1 MKRLVPLLVV
11 GALILGSSAVAAQD
25 GGSILEA
32 VQARGE
38 LRCGIA
44 GTTPGMSALDPD
56 GNYEG
61 MDADYCRAVAAVT
74 VGDPEAIEWRPLETG
89 DREKALQNN
98 LIDVMFR
105 QTTNTLT
112 RDALWGNFGPTILYD
127 GQGIMVPADLGV
139 ETLADLAGAEICVSS
154 ATTTQQ
160 TLAEFVI
167 EHTPKPFDIKE
178 EMYDA
183 YDQGACQAVTADRSQ
198 LLGFLPT
205 LTGEHV
211 ILPDVLSKEPLAPVV
226 PHGDDQWLDIVT
238 WVVNATIEAEEQG
251 ITQANVAEMVAS
263 EDPVIQRVLG
273 QGDNTLGSQLGIADD
288 FVVQIISAVGNY
300 GEIFDR
306 HFGPDSAQPLER
318 GPNRLWTDGG
328 LMYSPPL
335 R

>member
-1 MKRLVPLLVV
+1 VKRLVPGLVI
-11 GALILGSSAVAAQD
+11 GALILGSSAVVAQD

-32 VQARGE
+32 VQDRGK
-38 LRCGIA
+38 LVCGIA

-56 GNYEG
+56 GNYQG
-61 MDADYCRAVAAVT
+61 MDADYCRAVAVVAL
-74 VGDPEAIEWRPLETG
+74 GDSEAIEWRPLETG
-89 DREKALQNN
+89 DREKALQNGE
-98 LIDVMFR
+98 IDVMFR

-139 ETLADLAGAEICVSS
+139 SALDDLAGAEICVSS

-160 TLAEFVI
+160 VLAEFVI

-178 EMYDA
+178 DMYDA

-198 LLGFLPT
+198 LLGFQPT

-211 ILPDVLSKEPLAPVV
+211 ILPDVLSKEPLGPVT
-226 PHGDDQWLDIVT
+226 PHGDDQWFDIVT
-238 WVVNATIEAEEQG
+238 WAVNATIEAEELG
-251 ITQANVAEMVAS
+251 VTQANVADMVGS
-263 EDPVIQRVLG
+263 DDPVIQRLLG
-273 QGDNTLGSQLGIADD
+273 TGDNALGSQLGIGDD
-288 FVVQIISAVGNY
+288 FVVTIISSVGNY

-306 HFGPDSAQPLER
+306 HFGPDSGQPLER

-328 LMYSPPL
+328 LLYSPPIK
-335 R
+335 